1 VRRVE
6 RQSARRAIA
15 NLPSTPDPSPL
26 IAHPPGQT
34 TPPTTTKHN
43 QRPRRP
49 AAAAAPRRRAVA
61 ARAAANDA
69 PAAASTAPPAA
80 PSSADV
86 YLAESEPLKPD
97 ERKHIVSIFVA
108 DESGLINR
116 VAGVFARRGANIESL
131 AVGLSG
137 ARALFTVVVAG
148 TDGTVSNLV
157 KQIGK
162 LVKVRY
168 VEDITFTPRVER
180 ELLLVKLAVPP
191 GPARLEALELAEVF
205 RARVV
210 DVGCGGGGAG
220 DGGGGGADGA
230 DSLMLCV
237 SGDPGKTAAFQRV
250 LARFGVVEVARTGR
264 ISLKRGEAL
273 LHGSSDALMAQAQA
287 QAQAQGLQ
295 AGGEGTVSSP
305 SSPALVPAS
314 PRPRSGGAIPAPPGS
329 RSPDVYAFDSIDADS
344 GVWSVSNVLEPADY
358 ESGAGSAA
366 GVAMAGPATGH
377 GSGGAG
383 APASAPSPSASPS
396 SSPFSAHTLAVTVSD
411 LPGVLQEVTLVF
423 ARRGYNIQS
432 LAVGPAETPGDSRI
446 TMVVP
451 GAERGVATLLKHV
464 RKLVNVK
471 DVADITSVPYV
482 ARELML
488 VKVRCPPSAR
498 GEIRDLVQI
507 FRASVIDVSRTT
519 LTVEITGREDKMRA
533 AVGLLEPYGVLEI
546 ARTGRVALTRE
557 SGVDTAYLETVRAAP
572 RAR

>member
-1 VRRVE
+1 MH
-6 RQSARRAIA
+6 SLLRAGA
-15 NLPSTPDPSPL
+15 AAAPSTTKGGACRSNS
-26 IAHPPGQT
+26 T
-34 TPPTTTKHN
+34 TLTPAAVLLE
-43 QRPRRP
+43 QPRRP
-49 AAAAAPRRRAVA
+49 AAAAARPI
-61 ARAAANDA
+61 AAATSRRS
-69 PAAASTAPPAA
+69 PRLSAAAKDTPTTTPTTTPA
-80 PSSADV
+80 ADV
-86 YLAESEPLKPD
+86 YLAEPEPLKPD

-148 TDGTVSNLV
+148 TDNTVSNLV
-157 KQIGK
+157 KQLGK

-168 VEDITFTPRVER
+168 VEDITFAPRVER

-210 DVGCGGGGAG
+210 DVGCGTS
-220 DGGGGGADGA
+220 ADGE
-230 DSLMLCV
+230 DVSGSLVLCV

-250 LARFGVVEVARTGR
+250 LSRFGVVEVARTGR

-287 QAQAQGLQ
+287 QAAAQGLQ
-295 AGGEGTVSSP
+295 AGGEGTIV
-305 SSPALVPAS
+305 SPAMVPAP
-314 PRPRSGGAIPAPPGS
+314 PRPRSGGAIPPPPGS
-329 RSPDVYAFDSIDADS
+329 RSPDVYAFDSIDAD

-366 GVAMAGPATGH
+366 GVAAGGSSTSSNNATPT
-377 GSGGAG
+377 SAAAAG
-383 APASAPSPSASPS
+383 AAA
-396 SSPFSAHTLAVTVSD
+396 SPFSAHTLSITVSD

-423 ARRGYNIQS
+423 ARRGYNVQS

-451 GAERGVATLLKHV
+451 GSEGGVATLLKHV

-471 DVADITSVPYV
+471 DVTDITSVPYV

-488 VKVRCPPSAR
+488 VKVRAFPSQR

-507 FRASVIDVSRTT
+507 FRASVIDVSRSTM
-519 LTVEITGREDKMRA
+519 TVEITGREDKMRA
-533 AVGLLEPYGVLEI
+533 AVELLEPYGVLEI
-546 ARTGRVALTRE
+546 ARTGRVALKRE
-557 SGVDTAYLETVRAAP
+557 SGVDTAFLETVRATP

>member
-1 VRRVE
+1 M
-6 RQSARRAIA
+6 
-15 NLPSTPDPSPL
+15 
-26 IAHPPGQT
+26 GG
-34 TPPTTTKHN
+34 
-43 QRPRRP
+43 
-49 AAAAAPRRRAVA
+49 
-61 ARAAANDA
+61 
-69 PAAASTAPPAA
+69 
-80 PSSADV
+80 ADV
-86 YLAESEPLKPD
+86 YLREAEPLKPD

-157 KQIGK
+157 KQLGK

-168 VEDITFTPRVER
+168 VEDITSAPRVER

-210 DVGCGGGGAG
+210 DVGCGE
-220 DGGGGGADGA
+220 ADGTGA
-230 DSLMLCV
+230 ASLVLCV

-250 LARFGVVEVARTGR
+250 LSRFGVVEVARTGR
-264 ISLKRGEAL
+264 ISLKRGEHL

-287 QAQAQGLQ
+287 QAAAQGLR
-295 AGGEGTVSSP
+295 AGGEGTTTPNSSASSSSVP
-305 SSPALVPAS
+305 GVTALPLSPANVPPL
-314 PRPRSGGAIPAPPGS
+314 PRPRAGGAVPAPHGA
-329 RSPDVYAFDSIDADS
+329 RGPDVYAFDSIDAD

-358 ESGAGSAA
+358 DSGAGSAA
-366 GVAMAGPATGH
+366 GVAARGTEAPMV
-377 GSGGAG
+377 GGVAG
-383 APASAPSPSASPS
+383 AAAGTPTSPSA
-396 SSPFSAHTLAVTVSD
+396 SSPFSAHTLSITVSD
-411 LPGVLQEVTLVF
+411 LPGVLQEVTMVF
-423 ARRGYNIQS
+423 ARRGYNVQS

-451 GAERGVATLLKHV
+451 GSEGGIATLLKHI
-464 RKLVNVK
+464 RKLVNVLS
-471 DVADITSVPYV
+471 VADITATPYV

-488 VKVRCPPSAR
+488 VKVRAAPSQR

-507 FRASVIDVSRTT
+507 FRAAVIDVSRTT
-519 LTVEITGREDKMRA
+519 MTVEVTGREDKMRA
-533 AVGLLEPYGVLEI
+533 AVELLEPYGVLEI
-546 ARTGRVALTRE
+546 ARTGRVALVRE
-557 SGVDTAYLETVRAAP
+557 SGVDTAFLETVRATP

>member
-1 VRRVE
+1 
-6 RQSARRAIA
+6 
-15 NLPSTPDPSPL
+15 
-26 IAHPPGQT
+26 
-34 TPPTTTKHN
+34 
-43 QRPRRP
+43 
-49 AAAAAPRRRAVA
+49 
-61 ARAAANDA
+61 
-69 PAAASTAPPAA
+69 
-80 PSSADV
+80 
-86 YLAESEPLKPD
+86 LKPD

-148 TDGTVSNLV
+148 TDNTVSNLV
-157 KQIGK
+157 KQLGK

-168 VEDITFTPRVER
+168 VEDITSAPRVER

-210 DVGCGGGGAG
+210 DVGCGPSTAAGGEE
-220 DGGGGGADGA
+220 GGEA
-230 DSLMLCV
+230 SLVLCV

-250 LARFGVVEVARTGR
+250 LSRFGVVEVARTGR
-264 ISLKRGEAL
+264 ISLKRGESL

-295 AGGEGTVSSP
+295 AGGEGTVSAGVGV
-305 SSPALVPAS
+305 SPAMTPAA
-314 PRPRSGGAIPAPPGS
+314 PRPRSGGAIPRPHGS
-329 RSPDVYAFDSIDADS
+329 SSPDVYAFDSVDAD

-366 GVAMAGPATGH
+366 GVSTSSAGGPNTSSGLAAATT
-377 GSGGAG
+377 AG
-383 APASAPSPSASPS
+383 APQ
-396 SSPFSAHTLAVTVSD
+396 SPFSAHTLSVTVSD

-423 ARRGYNIQS
+423 ARRGYNVQS

-451 GAERGVATLLKHV
+451 GSEQGVATLLKHI

-471 DVADITSVPYV
+471 DVSDITSVPYV

-488 VKVRCPPSAR
+488 VKVRATPQQR
-498 GEIRDLVQI
+498 GEIRDLTQI

-519 LTVEITGREDKMRA
+519 MTVEVTGREDKMRA
-533 AVGLLEPYGVLEI
+533 AVDLLEPYGVLEI
-546 ARTGRVALTRE
+546 ARTGRVALVRE
-557 SGVDTAYLETVRAAP
+557 SGVDTAFLETVRATP

>member
-1 VRRVE
+1 VLLEVR
-6 RQSARRAIA
+6 
-15 NLPSTPDPSPL
+15 
-26 IAHPPGQT
+26 AHRPPGSCSEGNSPPSAHAHHLTNQT
-34 TPPTTTKHN
+34 NPK
-43 QRPRRP
+43 QQQQQPRRP
-49 AAAAAPRRRAVA
+49 AAVA
-61 ARAAANDA
+61 ARPIAAATSRRA
-69 PAAASTAPPAA
+69 HRLPSAAAKDTPTPTTTPTPA
-80 PSSADV
+80 ADV
-86 YLAESEPLKPD
+86 YLAEPEPLKPD

-148 TDGTVSNLV
+148 TDNTVSNLV
-157 KQIGK
+157 KQLGK

-168 VEDITFTPRVER
+168 VEDITFAPRVER

-210 DVGCGGGGAG
+210 DVGCGTS
-220 DGGGGGADGA
+220 ADGE
-230 DSLMLCV
+230 DVSGSLVLCV

-250 LARFGVVEVARTGR
+250 LSRFGVVEVARTGR

-287 QAQAQGLQ
+287 QAAAQGLQ
-295 AGGEGTVSSP
+295 AGGEGTIVSSP
-305 SSPALVPAS
+305 AMVPAP
-314 PRPRSGGAIPAPPGS
+314 PRPRSGGAIPPPPGS
-329 RSPDVYAFDSIDADS
+329 RSPDVYAFDSIDAD

-366 GVAMAGPATGH
+366 GVAAGGSSTSTTNNATPT
-377 GSGGAG
+377 SAAAAG
-383 APASAPSPSASPS
+383 AAA
-396 SSPFSAHTLAVTVSD
+396 SPFSAHTLSVTVSD

-451 GAERGVATLLKHV
+451 GSEGGVATLLKHV

-471 DVADITSVPYV
+471 DVTDITSVPYV

-488 VKVRCPPSAR
+488 VKVRAFPSQR

-533 AVGLLEPYGVLEI
+533 AVELLEPYGVLEI
-546 ARTGRVALTRE
+546 ARTGRVALKRE
-557 SGVDTAYLETVRAAP
+557 SGVDTAFLETVRATP